1 MNSWETFNAFC
12 RISGHQ
18 GAAFVRY
25 RRGYASMFGR
35 NVVISVLKL
44 SLDSW
49 LPQEIVLMHEY
60 LSPGR
65 FIDSDHPSVVEFAE
79 KHRGASRDPLEQAI
93 NLYYAVRE
101 AVRYN
106 PYTFSRDPQTLRG
119 SYALAAGES
128 YCVPKATLLAG
139 AARHCDIPARIG
151 LADVRNHLSTPRL
164 LELLKSDVFAMHG
177 YTELFLN
184 GRWVKA
190 TPAFNQGLCELFNV
204 APLEFDG
211 INDSVFH
218 PFNRDGEQ
226 LMEYLIDHGQF
237 TDVPEAFFFEHLEKC
252 YPHLFSDQLP
262 PLLGDMQGDLS
273 RS

>member
-1 MNSWETFNAFC
+1 
-12 RISGHQ
+12 
-18 GAAFVRY
+18 
-25 RRGYASMFGR
+25 MFGR
-35 NVVISVLKL
+35 NVVIFVLNL

-49 LPQEIVLMHEY
+49 LLQEIVRMHEY

-79 KHRGASRDPLEQAI
+79 KHRGNRRDPLEQAI
-93 NLYYAVRE
+93 NLYQAVRE

-106 PYTFSRDPQTLRG
+106 PYTFSRDPDTLRG
-119 SYALAAGES
+119 SHALAAGES

-139 AARHCDIPARIG
+139 AARHCGIAARIG

-164 LELLKSDVFAMHG
+164 LALLKSDVFAMHG

-190 TPAFNQGLCELFNV
+190 TPAFNQQLCELFNV

-211 INDSVFH
+211 IHDSVFH
-218 PFNRDGEQ
+218 PFNREGAP

-237 TDVPEAFFFEHLEKC
+237 ADVPETFFFQHLEKC
-252 YPHLFSDQLP
+252 YPHLFGDALP
-262 PLLGDMQGDLS
+262 PLLGDMQSDLS
-273 RS
+273 RA

>member
-1 MNSWETFNAFC
+1 
-12 RISGHQ
+12 
-18 GAAFVRY
+18 
-25 RRGYASMFGR
+25 MFGR
-35 NVVISVLKL
+35 NVVISVLEL
-44 SLDSW
+44 SLDSG
-49 LPQEIVLMHEY
+49 LTQENIVMREY

-65 FIDSDHPSVVEFAE
+65 FIDSDHPALVEFAE
-79 KHRGASRDPLEQAI
+79 QQRGASRDPLAQAI
-93 NLYYAVRE
+93 SLYYAVRE

-106 PYTFSRDPQTLRG
+106 PYTFSLDPQTLCG

-139 AARHCDIPARIG
+139 CARHCGIPARIG

-164 LELLKSDVFAMHG
+164 LELLRSDVFAMHG

-190 TPAFNQGLCELFNV
+190 TPAFNQQLCELFNV

-218 PFNRDGEQ
+218 PYNRDGAL
-226 LMEYLIDHGQF
+226 LMEYLVDHGQF
-237 TDVPEAFFFEHLEKC
+237 TDVPEQFFFEHLEKC
-252 YPHLFSDQLP
+252 YPHLFGEHQAKV
-262 PLLGDMQGDLS
+262 LGDMQSDLS
-273 RS
+273 RV